1 MVLSK
6 LYFLKDALIH
16 FGKESGMTGDEQKN
30 ETVKYELWKQGISLS
45 NYNFDKI
52 LVEYFID
59 RINFHVRFQKS
70 VKKSFKLDL
79 KNNPFMK
86 MEISKSMIQETIF
99 NKWLKQKF
107 KRTPCLNKINIQKII
122 DMENSIFIDDENFE
136 PANLM
141 NEGNRIW
148 KEYKFNEV
156 YTLPK
161 MKQLS
166 DYKYNEIKPVKKQDT

>member
-1 MVLSK
+1 M
-6 LYFLKDALIH
+6 
-16 FGKESGMTGDEQKN
+16 
-30 ETVKYELWKQGISLS
+30 
-45 NYNFDKI
+45 
-52 LVEYFID
+52 
-59 RINFHVRFQKS
+59 
-70 VKKSFKLDL
+70 
-79 KNNPFMK
+79 
-86 MEISKSMIQETIF
+86 
-99 NKWLKQKF
+99 
-107 KRTPCLNKINIQKII
+107 
-122 DMENSIFIDDENFE
+122 IDDEIFE